1 VFSRGNG
8 RFDSVSL
15 IDNDLHLE
23 SPSYLVFTDSSGYLI
38 YTRSNL
44 FGNYY
49 EEFVQVITQTKIA
62 RVYHCR
68 FWSSYIWYFNDD
80 EDARSRRIAA
90 LLEHLPPAYTDRV
103 LFMQRKI
110 DEILASQKQILVR
123 YGKPNDQV
131 SDEQLSEMYSN
142 HLAKVNAWLDEQTN
156 FSVIYL
162 DYNAMLADPTK
173 YARQVNQFL
182 DNSLNPQEMA
192 GVVDPNLYSQ
202 RK

>member
-1 VFSRGNG
+1 MKNLFKSLRKPKSQEFITV
-8 RFDSVSL
+8 VSGLPRSGTSMMMKMLEAGGLPPL
-15 IDNDLHLE
+15 IDNLRTADDDN
-23 SPSYLVFTDSSGYLI
+23 PKG
-38 YTRSNL
+38 
-44 FGNYY
+44 YY
-49 EEFVQVITQTKIA
+49 EFELVKKMPDGDISWV
-62 RVYHCR
+62 
-68 FWSSYIWYFNDD
+68 
-80 EDARSRRIAA
+80 EDAQGKAVKVISA
-90 LLEHLPPAYTDRV
+90 LLEHLPTAYTYRV

-110 DEILASQKQILVR
+110 EEILASQKQMLVR
-123 YGKPNDQV
+123 SGKPTDQV
-131 SDEQLSEMYSN
+131 SDEQLSEMYGK

-192 GVVDPNLYSQ
+192 GVVDPNLYHQ